1 MPAGLK
7 KGILR
12 RNRSEQ
18 GRFDNE
24 SPCGNGWAWESI
36 AFLLSSGNRNDI
48 CMAQALLEPF
58 DLNDKL
64 KKAVALLPLER
75 KEFRFFISSL
85 KETLSYFPERYA
97 ATGVWKVCTSISM

>member
-1 MPAGLK
+1 MPAELK

-36 AFLLSSGNRNDI
+36 AYLLSSGNRNDI
-48 CMAQALLEPF
+48 CMAQALLESF
-58 DLNDKL
+58 DLNGKL
-64 KKAVALLPLER
+64 KKRRFATFGKERIPRYHQQSEGNIELFSRAVRGHRSVE
-75 KEFRFFISSL
+75 
-85 KETLSYFPERYA
+85 
-97 ATGVWKVCTSISM
+97 SMH